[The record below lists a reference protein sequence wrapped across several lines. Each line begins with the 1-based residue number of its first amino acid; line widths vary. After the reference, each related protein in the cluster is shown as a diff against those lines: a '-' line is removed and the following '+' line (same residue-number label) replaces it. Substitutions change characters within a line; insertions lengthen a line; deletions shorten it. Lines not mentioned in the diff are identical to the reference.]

1 MVAVG
6 SCAAQCIG
14 AGPARSAA
22 SRRACARRA
31 AEQRTQASAVARDG
45 YVDGCGSCTRA
56 RKQQPRF
63 TLCMIDIEAMD
74 SSIVLEEPAEEGNLY
89 FPRVPRSLLGT
100 SLRLQQADR
109 PRGQRPGRL
118 HAQQPLDPRSCDFT
132 AHMCTGMILSNY
144 MLFVNPLFKLISIEH
159 VIIGSKTQWKTM

>member
-74 SSIVLEEPAEEGNLY
+74 SSIVSQSLCWKSRRKKAICTSLV
-89 FPRVPRSLLGT
+89 FLVRSLAPRCV
-100 SLRLQQADR
+100 SSRLIVRVDNA
-109 PRGQRPGRL
+109 PVVSTLNNLSTLEAVISQRTC
-118 HAQQPLDPRSCDFT
+118 AQ
-132 AHMCTGMILSNY
+132 G
-144 MLFVNPLFKLISIEH
+144 
-159 VIIGSKTQWKTM
+159 